1 MENLIINRK
10 QLSEILS
17 VSDTTIKKYEK
28 IGLKTSNVVKKGVSA
43 EYDLKDVI
51 DFIREFER
59 DRVLKE
65 LTNGGGAGVI
75 SDENANIEL
84 LKNRAEK
91 EYFNIEIARQ
101 NSEIKRITKDKLLNN
116 LIEQQHVKT
125 VIIDLFLVLKSIIET
140 LPQGLS
146 LSLVG
151 KSEREIKDIIKI
163 KVNKI
168 LEQMSSDDIIDK
180 IIELNSD
187 NNVSDDVEE
196 VKDEENQ

>member
-1 MENLIINRK
+1 MENLTINRK

-28 IGLKTSNVVKKGVSA
+28 NGLKTSNIIKKGVAA
-43 EYDLKDVI
+43 EYNLKDVI
-51 DFIREFER
+51 EFIREFER

-84 LKNRAEK
+84 LKNRAKK
-91 EYFNIEIARQ
+91 EEHNISIARE
-101 NSEIKRITKDKLLNN
+101 NAEIQRIKKDKMLNN
-116 LIEQQHVKT
+116 LIEQQHVRK

-140 LPQGLS
+140 LPQGMA

-151 KSEREIKDIIKI
+151 KNEREIKDIIKI

-168 LEQMSSDDIIDK
+168 LEQMSSSDVIDR
-180 IIELNSD
+180 IIELNND
-187 NNVSDDVEE
+187 NGNDSEELTVE
-196 VKDEENQ
+196 DEQD

>member
-1 MENLIINRK
+1 MENLTINRK

-28 IGLKTSNVVKKGVSA
+28 NGLKTANTIKKGVAA
-43 EYDLKDVI
+43 EYNLKDVI
-51 DFIREFER
+51 EFIREFER

-84 LKNRAEK
+84 LKNRAKK
-91 EYFNIEIARQ
+91 EEHNISIARE
-101 NSEIKRITKDKLLNN
+101 NAEIQRIKKDKMLNN
-116 LIEQQHVKT
+116 LIEQQHVRK
-125 VIIDLFLVLKSIIET
+125 VIIDLFLVLKSVIET
-140 LPQGLS
+140 LPQGMA

-151 KSEREIKDIIKI
+151 KNEREIKDIIKI

-168 LEQMSSDDIIDK
+168 LEQMSSSDVIDR
-180 IIELNSD
+180 IIELNND
-187 NNVSDDVEE
+187 NGNDSEELTVE
-196 VKDEENQ
+196 DEQE

>member
-28 IGLKTSNVVKKGVSA
+28 TGLKTSNVVKKGVSA

-51 DFIREFER
+51 DFVREFER

-187 NNVSDDVEE
+187 SNVSDDIEE

>member
-1 MENLIINRK
+1 MENLTINRK

-28 IGLKTSNVVKKGVSA
+28 IGLKTSNIIKKGVAA
-43 EYDLKDVI
+43 EYNLKDVVE
-51 DFIREFER
+51 FIREFER

-84 LKNRAEK
+84 LKNRAKK
-91 EYFNIEIARQ
+91 EEYNISIARE
-101 NSEIKRITKDKLLNN
+101 NAEIQRIKKDKMLNN
-116 LIEQQHVKT
+116 LIEQQHVRK
-125 VIIDLFLVLKSIIET
+125 VIIDLFLVLKSVIET
-140 LPQGLS
+140 LPQGMA

-168 LEQMSSDDIIDK
+168 LEQMSSDDIIEK
-180 IIELNSD
+180 IIDLNNDNGNDLEEL
-187 NNVSDDVEE
+187 VVE
-196 VKDEENQ
+196 DEQD